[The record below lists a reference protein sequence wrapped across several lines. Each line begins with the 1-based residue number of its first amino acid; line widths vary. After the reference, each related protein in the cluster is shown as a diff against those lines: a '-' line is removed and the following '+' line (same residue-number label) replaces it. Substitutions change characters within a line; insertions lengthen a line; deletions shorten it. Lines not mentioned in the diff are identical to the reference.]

1 MTGKTIVPSEEIA
14 VRTDPIEVASGL
26 NIENFSLARPDLAG
40 LRVTSLTRG
49 PIYLVNP
56 EGLLQW
62 VPNPPTYNNLFRDWN
77 GVISLDTAP
86 LSIGTALSDGAILAK
101 GHVSAP
107 VYIISNGK
115 KRWITSPAAM
125 DKYYFAWERI
135 YVVPQVLIDSIPTGN
150 SWS

>member
-1 MTGKTIVPSEEIA
+1 MTGKTIVPPDEIA
-14 VRTDPIEVASGL
+14 IRTDPVEVARGL
-26 NIENFSLARPDLAG
+26 DIESFRLPRPDLAG
-40 LRVTSLTRG
+40 LRVTPLTGG

-62 VPNPPTYNNLFRDWN
+62 VPNPPTYNNLFRSWD

-86 LSIGTALSDGAILAK
+86 LPIGTTLSDGAILAK
-101 GHVSAP
+101 GHASAA
-107 VYIISNGK
+107 VYIISNGR

-125 DKYYFAWERI
+125 DKYYFAWEAV
-135 YVVPQVLIDSIPTGN
+135 YVVPQVLIDFIPTGY